1 MIKITC
7 KTKAKLLAHFDG
19 LKTKLLLTTFYV
31 FLEMSVDKR
40 KNSFF
45 LKSKN
50 RKIRHL
56 EHCLYNC
63 TMADHSLSLPS
74 HLQQFNMVL
83 YPASH

>member
-45 LKSKN
+45 
-50 RKIRHL
+50 
-56 EHCLYNC
+56 
-63 TMADHSLSLPS
+63 
-74 HLQQFNMVL
+74 
-83 YPASH
+83 